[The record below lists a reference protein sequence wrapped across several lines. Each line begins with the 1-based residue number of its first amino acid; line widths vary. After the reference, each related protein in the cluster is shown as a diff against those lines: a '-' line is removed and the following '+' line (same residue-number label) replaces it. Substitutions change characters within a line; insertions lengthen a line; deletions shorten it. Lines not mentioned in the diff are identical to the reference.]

1 MTLLDAQMQAFVAQ
15 TMQHYPANAEVSNT
29 AQQRQCYQNMYLAF
43 ASPKP
48 ANVNSID
55 EQIKG
60 PDGYFIPVRHY
71 QPPSHPQSISGPKS
85 PRYPVQVVYL
95 HGGGFV
101 VGDLDSHDDLC
112 AEMADLCGFNLVSVA
127 YRLAP
132 EHRYPCDITD
142 CLAVVDHLLG
152 QGKAI
157 ILVGDSAGATL
168 AACVANARSSYTCT
182 QLLGQVLIYPALAN
196 DDTTPSMQEHAHAP
210 LLSKQDMTFYH
221 GIRVGDGPAP
231 IKDPFYCPLQAS
243 NYAGLPPSHLFP
255 AQIDP
260 LFDDCGLYAKAL
272 SRAGV
277 EVKNHTQ
284 AGDGLLHGHL
294 RARHMSDKARAN
306 FHQICQTIVAL
317 GA

>member
-1 MTLLDAQMQAFVAQ
+1 MTLLDAQMQVFVAQ
-15 TMQHYPANAEVSNT
+15 TMQHYPADAEVSNT
-29 AQQRQCYQNMYLAF
+29 VQQRQCYQNMYLAF

-48 ANVNSID
+48 ANVKSID

-60 PDGYFIPVRHY
+60 PDGHFIPVRHY
-71 QPPSHPQSISGPKS
+71 QPHTHPQSITGPES
-85 PRYPVQVVYL
+85 PRYPVQVVYF

-168 AACVANARSSYTCT
+168 AACVSNARSSYTGT

-221 GIRVGDGPAP
+221 GIRVGEGHAP
-231 IKDPFYCPLQAS
+231 IQDPLCCPLHAS
-243 NYAGLPPSHLFP
+243 SFADLPPSHLFP

-277 EVKNHTQ
+277 EVENHTQ

-294 RARHMSDKARAN
+294 RARHMSDKAGAN
-306 FHQICQTIVAL
+306 FQLICKTILAL
-317 GA
+317 GR

>member
-1 MTLLDAQMQAFVAQ
+1 MTLLDTQMQAFIAQ
-15 TMQHYPANAEVSNT
+15 TMQHYPADAVVSNT
-29 AQQRQCYQNMYLAF
+29 AQQRQCYKNMYLAF
-43 ASPKP
+43 ALPRP
-48 ANVNSID
+48 ANVKSVD
-55 EQIKG
+55 KYVEG
-60 PDGYFIPVRHY
+60 PDGHLIPVRHY
-71 QPPSHPQSISGPKS
+71 DPQAKS
-85 PRYPVQVVYL
+85 SPENLKHPVQVVYL

-112 AEMADLCGFNLVSVA
+112 AQMADLCGFKLVSVA

-142 CLAVVDHLLG
+142 CLAVVDHLLE
-152 QGKAI
+152 QGKAV

-168 AACVANARSSYTCT
+168 AACVANARSSYTGT

-196 DDTTPSMQEHAHAP
+196 DANTPSMQEHAHAP
-210 LLSKQDMTFYH
+210 LLSKQDMIFYH
-221 GIRVGDGPAP
+221 GIRVGEGHAP
-231 IKDPFYCPLQAS
+231 IQDPLCCPLHAS
-243 NYAGLPPSHLFP
+243 SFADLPPSHLFP

-277 EVKNHTQ
+277 EVENHTQ

-294 RARHMSDKARAN
+294 RARHMSDKAGAN
-306 FHQICQTIVAL
+306 FQLICKTILAL
-317 GA
+317 GR